1 MRITIELN
9 DKLGE
14 DIKKFCKLNNMTYT
28 EHFASQFVNKYI
40 IDRIKYQQAK
50 KQFNLDR
57 FGDLNLKIK
66 KKSEQKPLGEIVETQ
81 TENEKAS
88 PEGCFSEKQAQE
100 VALDPPSVEETNTE
114 EKQNKT
120 KRRQLKVK

>member
-28 EHFASQFVNKYI
+28 EYLSKMI
-40 IDRIKYQQAK
+40 E

-57 FGDLNLKIK
+57 FGDLNLKFK

-114 EKQNKT
+114 KKQNKT

>member
-1 MRITIELN
+1 MKITIVLN
-9 DKLGE
+9 DRLGE

-28 EHFASQFVNKYI
+28 SYLSEMI
-40 IDRIKYQQAK
+40 E

-66 KKSEQKPLGEIVETQ
+66 KKNEIKTLGESIETHVEP
-81 TENEKAS
+81 EKTTDIA
-88 PEGCFSEKQAQE
+88 CFPEKQANE
-100 VALDPPSVEETNTE
+100 VVLDSQGAEETNAN